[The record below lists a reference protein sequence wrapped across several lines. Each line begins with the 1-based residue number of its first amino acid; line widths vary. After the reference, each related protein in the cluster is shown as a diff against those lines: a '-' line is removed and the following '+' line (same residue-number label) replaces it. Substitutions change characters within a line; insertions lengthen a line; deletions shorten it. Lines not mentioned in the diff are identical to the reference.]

1 MSNEEFQEEGDVIE
15 NEDNAGESDNKENL
29 VDNNEEEDQED
40 ELIGKSALTYCF
52 VIIFF
57 YLIEVSTRPYQT
69 ASKRRQKIIDARNDL
84 KLRLEKAAN
93 EYHAGKFP
101 KGIRYI

>member
-1 MSNEEFQEEGDVIE
+1 MSNEEFQDEGDLMK
-15 NEDNAGESDNKENL
+15 NKDNAGESDNEENL

-69 ASKRRQKIIDARNDL
+69 ASKGDR
-84 KLRLEKAAN
+84 KLSML
-93 EYHAGKFP
+93 GM
-101 KGIRYI
+101 I